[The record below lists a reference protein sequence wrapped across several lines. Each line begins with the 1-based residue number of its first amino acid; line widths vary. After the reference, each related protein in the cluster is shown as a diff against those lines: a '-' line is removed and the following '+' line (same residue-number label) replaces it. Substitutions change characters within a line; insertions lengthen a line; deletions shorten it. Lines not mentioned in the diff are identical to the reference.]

1 MAENP
6 TNEISLELS
15 EGQFRVLAN
24 GIALNILVKPNGF
37 HPPPGPGSSD
47 RKSHPEPILPDL
59 SGTQESLNYYR
70 EISQDMYHEIG
81 RLAKDL
87 NVSLQDLSLDE
98 IIQADI
104 GSPGEHLD
112 QAQMQLSDVI
122 KMTEKA
128 TLTILDS
135 IEQIRE
141 DCKEV
146 ENTIDKLAQPDLMGL
161 GDTNDDSS
169 GPMELEQ
176 LMSFCQSARTLLP
189 ELVTEGEA
197 IQVSLQA
204 IDTGQDKNS
213 AMAEELPEPEDLV
226 PVYHF
231 ATDTILQTVYEF
243 CTNETV
249 KKHLK
254 TIVIS
259 RAGLFNEAQI
269 NGALNQLSQTMQPD
283 DNFFNF
289 SVDGVLKIL
298 SESCQDEQARGLLNK
313 MAATSSKIFLDAVL
327 PLEVP
332 PATIQ
337 STPPRQDDKKKEVP
351 ELGDGILGQ
360 DDIDSLLNFD
370 AVSDS
375 PSSDEVASSQ
385 SGPLIEVRSQMSIHL
400 SRLRDLSVQVQ
411 DLSLQPEK
419 ILAQRQNIPAV
430 PGEQDHITQSV
441 KHTHERMS
449 RITETLSRVIEAL
462 SFQDLSGQRLLK
474 VSKTLRQLQ
483 IQLLTLVVAFGTK
496 IKKKDEGQELTKAE
510 SEALAQH
517 EIDRLLTAGT
527 PVVPAE
533 PGQSPLGHFDQALD
547 QSAVND
553 LLANLGF

>member
-37 HPPPGPGSSD
+37 HPAPSAGSSD
-47 RKSHPEPILPDL
+47 RKSHPEPTLPDL
-59 SGTQESLNYYR
+59 SGTQESLEYYR
-70 EISQDMYHEIG
+70 GISQDMYHEIG

-87 NVSLQDLSLDE
+87 NVSLQNLSLDE

-104 GSPGEHLD
+104 GSPGERLD

-146 ENTIDKLAQPDLMGL
+146 EDTIDKLAQPAVMQP
-161 GDTNDDSS
+161 GDSGDGSS
-169 GPMELEQ
+169 SPLELEQ
-176 LMSFCQSARTLLP
+176 LMSFCRSARTLLP
-189 ELVTEGEA
+189 ELVSEGEA

-204 IDTGQDKNS
+204 IDTGQDEKI
-213 AMAEELPEPEDLV
+213 AMPEDLPAPENLV

-231 ATDTILQTVYEF
+231 AIDTILQTVYEF

-254 TIVIS
+254 TIVLS
-259 RAGLFNEAQI
+259 RSGLFNEAPI
-269 NGALNQLSQTMQPD
+269 NDSLNQLAQTMQPD

-313 MAATSSKIFLDAVL
+313 MAATAGKIFLDLVL

-332 PATIQ
+332 PATLQ
-337 STPPRQDDKKKEVP
+337 STPTPQDDKKKGAV

-375 PSSDEVASSQ
+375 PSSDAVERGQ
-385 SGPLIEVRSQMSIHL
+385 SGHLEEVRSQISVHL

-419 ILAQRQNIPAV
+419 ILAQRQNISVV
-430 PGEQDHITQSV
+430 PGESDQITQSV

-462 SFQDLSGQRLLK
+462 SFQDLAGQRLLK

-483 IQLLTLVVAFGTK
+483 IQLLSLVVAFGTK
-496 IKKKDEGQELTKAE
+496 IKKKDEGKEPKKAE
-510 SEALAQH
+510 SEAMALH
-517 EIDRLLTAGT
+517 EIDRLLTAST
-527 PVVPAE
+527 PAESAE
-533 PGQSPLGHFDQALD
+533 PGQSTLGNFDQALD

-553 LLANLGF
+553 LLASLGF